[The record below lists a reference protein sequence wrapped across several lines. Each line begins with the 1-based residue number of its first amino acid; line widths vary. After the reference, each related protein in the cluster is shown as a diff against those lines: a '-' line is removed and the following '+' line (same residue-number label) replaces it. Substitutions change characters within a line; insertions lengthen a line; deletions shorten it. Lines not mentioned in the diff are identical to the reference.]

1 MQIRSSKQH
10 DIFFGFPLQIADA
23 WHSEPAV
30 FSINELP
37 QRGFPGPTGSKAP
50 SPAHS
55 LTIFNLTITQLP
67 PVGALNAADVREPL
81 PDQPFDEHQ

>member
-23 WHSEPAV
+23 WQSEPAV

-37 QRGFPGPTGSKAP
+37 QRGFPGPTGSK
-50 SPAHS
+50 
-55 LTIFNLTITQLP
+55 
-67 PVGALNAADVREPL
+67 GAISGTFTHN
-81 PDQPFDEHQ
+81 F